1 MPMVKGAPIYGTY
14 GGRYEDDG
22 EGGSTWVAEGPGQWV
37 QDDNDVSWVGDKYI
51 IGYEP
56 DVFVPDTTPDTTP
69 GYGGFFGG
77 SIEEGVKSGLFTPVA
92 STPVASTPVAST
104 PAAPA
109 TTSYTPPDLGLD
121 IPPGN
126 IGGDGVPP
134 VGPPGNLGLGIPA
147 APTYYEEF
155 VPPQQPVV
163 PQLTQA
169 ELLQQIVKD
178 GESSDDDGAP
188 GFQHGG
194 LATPVQEPIT
204 NLYLPDAE
212 ESKAGIEALKD
223 RIRGQTR
230 SPLSSGIGSQGDRL
244 KSMYVNSP
252 RDPGGDPRSV
262 SDIVEKQGQQTYMY
276 GYEGD
281 PDTLLTLPQGTSV
294 EGNKGMF
301 ITEGSIAGVPW
312 LAEEARAQ
320 GLNPDLVDTVVRGPS
335 LDWFADT
342 ESGFT
347 NEERAGTYI
356 HENAHKLLNTA
367 GLRRGSWRGRHNPEA
382 DDLGVALKVF
392 GLTRQDY
399 GPDPEEFI
407 VAAMAEATGNPKES
421 YYLSDNKLDS
431 ASEQLKKPGVLETL
445 SLVENLIYRQ
455 QGGQRKESHLR
466 DLEELEERVNL
477 GPLSEFDRKRW
488 DTSVFKSLLDE
499 TYELGS
505 GT

>member
-14 GGRYEDDG
+14 GGSWDHDEDS
-22 EGGSTWVAEGPGQWV
+22 GSTWNPDGPGHWN
-37 QDDNDVSWVGDKYI
+37 QDGDGENYWVGDKYI

-56 DVFVPDTTPDTTP
+56 DVFVPDTPVASTPVASTP
-69 GYGGFFGG
+69 VA
-77 SIEEGVKSGLFTPVA
+77 STPVA

-104 PAAPA
+104 PAATP
-109 TTSYTPPDLGLD
+109 YTPPDLGLV

-134 VGPPGNLGLGIPA
+134 VGPPGDFGLGIPA

-169 ELLQQIVKD
+169 ELLQQIVD
-178 GESSDDDGAP
+178 EGASSDDDSAP

-230 SPLSSGIGSQGDRL
+230 SPLSSGIGSQGDRV

-262 SDIVEKQGQQTYMY
+262 SDIVEKQGRQTYMY

-356 HENAHKLLNTA
+356 HENAHKLLNTT
-367 GLRRGSWRGRHNPEA
+367 GLPPN
-382 DDLGVALKVF
+382 DLGVALRAF
-392 GLTRQDY
+392 GLTRKDY

-466 DLEELEERVNL
+466 DLEDLRERVDVGSL
-477 GPLSEFDRKRW
+477 GMIDSLIWRRSP
-488 DTSVFKSLLDE
+488 FKSLLDE

>member
-1 MPMVKGAPIYGTY
+1 MPMVKGDPIYGTEPQPKQTDFGDGDY
-14 GGRYEDDG
+14 GYESSYTTGYFSEPD
-22 EGGSTWVAEGPGQWV
+22 EY
-37 QDDNDVSWVGDKYI
+37 GDRDWIGNPTNII
-51 IGYEP
+51 IGYGP
-56 DVFVPDTTPDTTP
+56 DVFVPGTPAASTP
-69 GYGGFFGG
+69 AA
-77 SIEEGVKSGLFTPVA
+77 STPAA

-104 PAAPA
+104 PAAAP
-109 TTSYTPPDLGLD
+109 YTPPDLGLD

-134 VGPPGNLGLGIPA
+134 VGPPGDLGLGIPA

-178 GESSDDDGAP
+178 GESSDDDSAP
-188 GFQHGG
+188 GFKHGG
-194 LATPVQEPIT
+194 LATPVQEPM
-204 NLYLPDAE
+204 PPE

-244 KSMYVNSP
+244 KSMYVDSR
-252 RDPGGDPRSV
+252 RDPGDDPRSV

-276 GYEGD
+276 GNEGD
-281 PDTLLTLPQGTSV
+281 PDTLLTLPQGRRVS
-294 EGNKGMF
+294 GMRGMF
-301 ITEGSIAGVPW
+301 IRDGSIAGVPW
-312 LAEEARAQ
+312 LAEESRAQ
-320 GLNPDLVDTVVRGPS
+320 DLNPDLVDTIVQGP
-335 LDWFADT
+335 LLRD
-342 ESGFT
+342 T
-347 NEERAGTYI
+347 NEGRAGTYL
-356 HENAHKLLNTA
+356 HENTHKLLSTT
-367 GLRRGSWRGRHNPEA
+367 GLPPN
-382 DDLGVALKVF
+382 DLGVALRAF
-392 GLTRQDY
+392 GLTRKDY
-399 GPDPEEFI
+399 GPNPEEFI
-407 VAAMAEATGNPKES
+407 IAAIGEATGNPVES
-421 YYLSDNKLDS
+421 GYLINNKLDS

-466 DLEELEERVNL
+466 DLEDLRERVDVGSL
-477 GPLSEFDRKRW
+477 GMIDSLIWRRSP
-488 DTSVFKSLLDE
+488 FKALLDE

>member
-14 GGRYEDDG
+14 GGSYDQDE
-22 EGGSTWVAEGPGQWV
+22 EGGSTWVAEGPGYWD
-37 QDDNDVSWVGDKYI
+37 QDSAGENYWVGDKYI
-51 IGYEP
+51 TGYEP
-56 DVFVPDTTPDTTP
+56 DVFVPD
-69 GYGGFFGG
+69 
-77 SIEEGVKSGLFTPVA
+77 TPVA

-104 PAAPA
+104 PVASTPVASTPVAPA

-134 VGPPGNLGLGIPA
+134 VGPPGDLGLGIPA
-147 APTYYEEF
+147 APTYYQEF
-155 VPPQQPVV
+155 TPPQQPVV

-169 ELLQQIVKD
+169 ELLQQIVD
-178 GESSDDDGAP
+178 EGASSDDDSAP
-188 GFQHGG
+188 GFQDGG

-204 NLYLPDAE
+204 NLYLLDAE

-276 GYEGD
+276 GNKGD
-281 PDTLLTLPQGTSV
+281 PDTLLTLPPETGVS
-294 EGNKGMF
+294 GMRGMF
-301 ITEGSIAGVPW
+301 IKEGTIADVPW
-312 LAEEARAQ
+312 LAREARAQ
-320 GLNPDLVDTVVRGPS
+320 GLNPDLVDTVVRGPIPG
-335 LDWFADT
+335 
-342 ESGFT
+342 ET
-347 NEERAGTYI
+347 NEGRAGTYL
-356 HENAHKLLNTA
+356 HENVHKLLSTT
-367 GLRRGSWRGRHNPEA
+367 GLPPN
-382 DDLGVALKVF
+382 DLGVALRAF
-392 GLTRQDY
+392 GLTRKDY
-399 GPDPEEFI
+399 GPNPEEFI
-407 VAAMAEATGNPKES
+407 IAAIGEATGNPVES
-421 YYLSDNKLDS
+421 GYLISNKLDP

-466 DLEELEERVNL
+466 DLEDLRERVDVGSL
-477 GPLSEFDRKRW
+477 GMIDSLIWRRSP
-488 DTSVFKSLLDE
+488 FKALLDE

>member
-1 MPMVKGAPIYGTY
+1 
-14 GGRYEDDG
+14 
-22 EGGSTWVAEGPGQWV
+22 
-37 QDDNDVSWVGDKYI
+37 
-51 IGYEP
+51 
-56 DVFVPDTTPDTTP
+56 
-69 GYGGFFGG
+69 
-77 SIEEGVKSGLFTPVA
+77 
-92 STPVASTPVAST
+92 
-104 PAAPA
+104 
-109 TTSYTPPDLGLD
+109 
-121 IPPGN
+121 PGN
-126 IGGDGVPP
+126 IGGDGVLP
-134 VGPPGNLGLGIPA
+134 VGPPGNLAPTYYGDLGLGIPA
-147 APTYYEEF
+147 APTYYQEY
-155 VPPQQPVV
+155 VPTQQPVV
-163 PQLTQA
+163 PQQTQA
-169 ELLQQIVKD
+169 ELLQQIVD
-178 GESSDDDGAP
+178 EGASDDDGAP
-188 GFQHGG
+188 GFKHGG

-204 NLYLPDAE
+204 NLYLPDDEESKAGPVQEPITNLYLPPE

-244 KSMYVNSP
+244 KSMYVDSP

-294 EGNKGMF
+294 EGNRGMF
-301 ITEGSIAGVPW
+301 FTKGSAASDVPW

-356 HENAHKLLNTA
+356 HENAHKLLSTT
-367 GLRRGSWRGRHNPEA
+367 GLRRGSWRGRHDPEA

-407 VAAMAEATGNPKES
+407 IAAIGEATGNPGES
-421 YYLSDNKLDS
+421 GYLISNKLDP